1 MIEIKG
7 LRRGKVEIWKKG
19 KRMDDFL
26 KLNEGV
32 IDPYL
37 ERIYENFEVTSY
49 DFTNGNPAIILDG
62 SGYAHCL
69 DPLVKDEYTYNND
82 WHHLNSLRV
91 HDIGISEEYK
101 EYGNDNSFFIYE
113 ISADIDGIISSSL
126 VDKFGKIH
134 YWNPDWKSINPHV
147 IKSLFIRGD

>member
-7 LRRGKVEIWKKG
+7 LKKGKIELWEKG
-19 KRMDDFL
+19 KRMDNFL

-49 DFTNGNPAIILDG
+49 DFKNGNPALILDEN
-62 SGYAHCL
+62 GYEHCL
-69 DPLVKDEYTYNND
+69 DPLVKDKHTYHY
-82 WHHLNSLRV
+82 WRYLNSLIV
-91 HDIGISEEYK
+91 HDIGISKEYE

-113 ISADIDGIISSSL
+113 LSAEMDGIIISSL
-126 VDKFGKIH
+126 IDRFGKIH
-134 YWNPDWKSINPHV
+134 YWNPDWNSINPHV

>member
-7 LRRGKVEIWKKG
+7 LKRGKIEIWEKG

-37 ERIYENFEVTSY
+37 ERIYENFKVTSY
-49 DFTNGNPAIILDG
+49 DFKNGNPTIILDG
-62 SGYAHCL
+62 NGYAHCL
-69 DPLVKDEYTYNND
+69 DPLVKDKYTYNND
-82 WHHLNSLRV
+82 WHCLNSLIV
-91 HDIGISEEYK
+91 HDIGISKEYE
-101 EYGNDNSFFIYE
+101 EYGNDNSIFIYE
-113 ISADIDGIISSSL
+113 ISAEIDGVIRSSL
-126 VDKFGKIH
+126 VDKFGRIH
-134 YWNPDWKSINPHV
+134 YWNPDWNSINPHV

>member
-7 LRRGKVEIWKKG
+7 LKRGKIELWKKG
-19 KRMDDFL
+19 KPMNDFL

-49 DFTNGNPAIILDG
+49 DFKNGNPTIILDG

-69 DPLVKDEYTYNND
+69 DPLVKNEHSYHYRNN
-82 WHHLNSLRV
+82 LNSLIV
-91 HDIGISEEYK
+91 HDIGISKEYE

-113 ISADIDGIISSSL
+113 ISAEIGGIISSSL
-126 VDKFGKIH
+126 VDKFGRIH
-134 YWNPDWKSINPHV
+134 YWNPDWNSINPHV
-147 IKSLFIRGD
+147 IKSLFIKGD

>member
-7 LRRGKVEIWKKG
+7 LKKGKIELWKKG
-19 KRMDDFL
+19 KHMDNFL

-49 DFTNGNPAIILDG
+49 DFKNGNPAIILDG

-69 DPLVKDEYTYNND
+69 DPLVKDKYTYNND
-82 WHHLNSLRV
+82 WHHLNSLIV

-113 ISADIDGIISSSL
+113 ISAEIDGIIRSSL
-126 VDKFGKIH
+126 VDRFGRIH
-134 YWNPDWKSINPHV
+134 CWNPDWNSINPHV

>member
-7 LRRGKVEIWKKG
+7 LRQGKIELWKKG
-19 KRMDDFL
+19 KRMDNFL

-49 DFTNGNPAIILDG
+49 DFKNGNPTTILDG

-82 WHHLNSLRV
+82 WHHLNSLIV

-113 ISADIDGIISSSL
+113 ISAEIDGVIRSSL
-126 VDKFGKIH
+126 VDKFGRIH
-134 YWNPDWKSINPHV
+134 YWNPDWNSINPHV

>member
-1 MIEIKG
+1 
-7 LRRGKVEIWKKG
+7 
-19 KRMDDFL
+19 MDDFL

-32 IDPYL
+32 IEPYL

-49 DFTNGNPAIILDG
+49 DFKNGNPAIILDG

-69 DPLVKDEYTYNND
+69 DPLVKDKYTCLRN
-82 WHHLNSLRV
+82 LNSLIV
-91 HDIGISEEYK
+91 HDIGISKEYE

-113 ISADIDGIISSSL
+113 ISAEIGGIIGSSL

>member
-7 LRRGKVEIWKKG
+7 LKRGKIELWKKG

-49 DFTNGNPAIILDG
+49 DFKT
-62 SGYAHCL
+62 
-69 DPLVKDEYTYNND
+69 
-82 WHHLNSLRV
+82 
-91 HDIGISEEYK
+91 
-101 EYGNDNSFFIYE
+101 E
-113 ISADIDGIISSSL
+113 IQL
-126 VDKFGKIH
+126 Q
-134 YWNPDWKSINPHV
+134 
-147 IKSLFIRGD
+147 L